1 VTLPIGAVQGV
12 LNVVGGPSAGAAG
25 SRALAAGEASL
36 GAVEA
41 GASGG
46 NTGIAGPA
54 GPSAMSLEGT
64 SGVGSL
70 NATSGVQAGEAGS
83 GLGGEAGTG
92 GGFGEAL
99 TSAIS
104 QLEGTQQSASAAAQA
119 LATGNTSDPEA
130 AVVTVA
136 DAQLA
141 MQLAS
146 QLRTKG
152 TEALQQ
158 IFQTQV

>member
-1 VTLPIGAVQGV
+1 MTLPIGAVQGV
-12 LNVVGGPSAGAAG
+12 LNVVGGPTAGPSG
-25 SRALAAGEASL
+25 SSALAAGEASL
-36 GAVEA
+36 GVVES
-41 GASGG
+41 GA
-46 NTGIAGPA
+46 GIAGPA
-54 GPSAMSLEGT
+54 GPASPAGTSALGLEGT
-64 SGVGSL
+64 GGVGSL
-70 NATSGVQAGEAGS
+70 SAPAGVEAGEAS
-83 GLGGEAGTG
+83 AGLGGEAG
-92 GGFGEAL
+92 GGFGDAL
-99 TSAIS
+99 TQAIS
-104 QLEGTQQSASAAAQA
+104 QLESSQQSAGAAAQA
-119 LATGNTSDPEA
+119 LATGSTSDPEA

>member
-1 VTLPIGAVQGV
+1 MTLPIGAVQSV
-12 LNVVGGPSAGAAG
+12 LNAVGGPTAGTSG
-25 SRALAAGEASL
+25 SRALAAGEAAL
-36 GAVEA
+36 GVVE
-41 GASGG
+41 SGS
-46 NTGIAGPA
+46 GIAGPA
-54 GPSAMSLEGT
+54 GATSPAGTSALGLEGT
-64 SGVGSL
+64 GGVGSL
-70 NATSGVQAGEAGS
+70 NAPAGVEAGEAG
-83 GLGGEAGTG
+83 GGVGGEAG

-104 QLEGTQQSASAAAQA
+104 QLEGSQQNASAAAQA
-119 LATGNTSDPEA
+119 LATGNTGDPEA

>member
-1 VTLPIGAVQGV
+1 MTLPIGAVQGV
-12 LNVVGGPSAGAAG
+12 LNAVGGPTSGAAG

-36 GAVEA
+36 GVVEA
-41 GASGG
+41 G
-46 NTGIAGPA
+46 GPA
-54 GPSAMSLEGT
+54 GSAGVASPAGTSALGGVEGT
-64 SGVGSL
+64 GGVGSL
-70 NATSGVQAGEAGS
+70 SAPGGVEAGEAGA
-83 GLGGEAGTG
+83 GAGGQE

-104 QLEGTQQSASAAAQA
+104 QLEGTQQSASAASRA
-119 LATGNTSDPEA
+119 LATGNTGDPEA

>member
-1 VTLPIGAVQGV
+1 MTLPIGAVQGLV
-12 LNVVGGPSAGAAG
+12 NAVGGSGLSSSAAGINAGGSPSALGLAEPAG
-25 SRALAAGEASL
+25 SAGVSLTAEPTAGVGAVGSPTAVGAGEAAG
-36 GAVEA
+36 GA
-41 GASGG
+41 GG
-46 NTGIAGPA
+46 QE
-54 GPSAMSLEGT
+54 S
-64 SGVGSL
+64 
-70 NATSGVQAGEAGS
+70 
-83 GLGGEAGTG
+83 

-99 TSAIS
+99 TNAIS
-104 QLEGTQQSASAAAQA
+104 SLEGTQKSASAAAQA
-119 LATGNTSDPEA
+119 LATGSTGNPES

>member
-12 LNVVGGPSAGAAG
+12 LNVVGGPSAGTSG
-25 SRALAAGEASL
+25 SRALAAGEAAL
-36 GAVEA
+36 GLVESGA
-41 GASGG
+41 GSA
-46 NTGIAGPA
+46 GIAGPA
-54 GPSAMSLEGT
+54 GTATHALGVEGA

-70 NATSGVQAGEAGS
+70 SAPAGVEAGEAGA
-83 GLGGEAGTG
+83 GVGGEAG
-92 GGFGEAL
+92 GGFGDAL
-99 TSAIS
+99 TQAIS
-104 QLEGTQQSASAAAQA
+104 QLEGSQQNASAASQA

>member
-1 VTLPIGAVQGV
+1 MTLPIGAVQGI
-12 LNVVGGPSAGAAG
+12 LNAVGGPTASAAG

-36 GAVEA
+36 GAIEA
-41 GASGG
+41 GGPAGSAGV
-46 NTGIAGPA
+46 AGPA
-54 GPSAMSLEGT
+54 GPSALGVEGT
-64 SGVGSL
+64 GGVGSL
-70 NATSGVQAGEAGS
+70 SAPTGVEA
-83 GLGGEAGTG
+83 GEAGTG
-92 GGFGEAL
+92 AGSQEGGFGEAL

-104 QLEGTQQSASAAAQA
+104 QLEGTQQSASVASQA
-119 LATGNTSDPEA
+119 LATGNTGDPEA
-130 AVVTVA
+130 AVVTVE